1 MDHDEG
7 ITQFTQYLK
16 RRFPGRRTVIDYVS
30 DVRQFAAV
38 CPKPR
43 RSVTLQDIDAFV
55 DQQREGGLRPATIQ
69 RRVAALKTFFDFLA
83 EESGDLSWPNPV
95 RFKRHAGKL
104 PSHLPR
110 DLSEEQVRQLQGVIT
125 KVRDRA
131 WFLLMLRAGL
141 RVSEVVTLTLAD
153 LLTSASADQPAHLRV
168 CGKGQKER
176 MVLLTVEAYK
186 QLQEWL
192 KVRPEVKMPQIF
204 LNERGHPLT
213 ANGLEWL
220 LRGYGQ
226 QIDLHLTPHQL
237 RHTFARQM
245 TEAGMPIT
253 SLGKLLGHAQVST
266 TQIYTVGADPQLAEA
281 YQSAMTRLVG
291 KPLNASA
298 VGPIPPPPDPMPIEP
313 VGPPPSPPPLP
324 DGDAWAPDLPSGLR
338 QASLDY
344 VHRRALTYIPKR
356 KRMLAL
362 HDLSGLRRFWEWQL
376 KNRPITQPMELGLK
390 DLQTYQT
397 TRLAEGKAVSTINNT
412 VKEVLNLLRELAE
425 QGQAVDASV
434 FRLHALPQPDS
445 LPRYLTD
452 GVSQRLEAYVLSRNM
467 LPEPR
472 LGLENACFF
481 VLAHTGLRAR
491 ECVDLQVEDLDLSGQ
506 RLMVRDGK
514 GRKDRVVYLSEIAAQ
529 VLDHYLQIV
538 PHPSTGPLWVRR
550 SGRPITYQW
559 LHARIVAIGQ
569 AAGVA
574 DLTPHRLRHTLAT
587 RLLNAGMEIT
597 RIQKLLGHQ
606 EISTTM
612 IYARV
617 LDPTVEADYRRA
629 MCQIES
635 RPKLSKEAAILAS
648 DWPTRQVSDVAS
660 RRK

>member
-1 MDHDEG
+1 
-7 ITQFTQYLK
+7 
-16 RRFPGRRTVIDYVS
+16 
-30 DVRQFAAV
+30 
-38 CPKPR
+38 
-43 RSVTLQDIDAFV
+43 
-55 DQQREGGLRPATIQ
+55 
-69 RRVAALKTFFDFLA
+69 
-83 EESGDLSWPNPV
+83 
-95 RFKRHAGKL
+95 
-104 PSHLPR
+104 
-110 DLSEEQVRQLQGVIT
+110 
-125 KVRDRA
+125 
-131 WFLLMLRAGL
+131 
-141 RVSEVVTLTLAD
+141 
-153 LLTSASADQPAHLRV
+153 
-168 CGKGQKER
+168 
-176 MVLLTVEAYK
+176 
-186 QLQEWL
+186 
-192 KVRPEVKMPQIF
+192 
-204 LNERGHPLT
+204 
-213 ANGLEWL
+213 
-220 LRGYGQ
+220 
-226 QIDLHLTPHQL
+226 
-237 RHTFARQM
+237 
-245 TEAGMPIT
+245 
-253 SLGKLLGHAQVST
+253 
-266 TQIYTVGADPQLAEA
+266 
-281 YQSAMTRLVG
+281 
-291 KPLNASA
+291 
-298 VGPIPPPPDPMPIEP
+298 
-313 VGPPPSPPPLP
+313 
-324 DGDAWAPDLPSGLR
+324 
-338 QASLDY
+338 
-344 VHRRALTYIPKR
+344 
-356 KRMLAL
+356 MLAL

-376 KNRPITQPMELGLK
+376 KNRPITQPTELGLK

-452 GVSQRLEAYVLSRNM
+452 SESQRLEAYVLGRNT

-506 RLMVRDGK
+506 RLTVREGK

-606 EISTTM
+606 EISTT
-612 IYARV
+612 
-617 LDPTVEADYRRA
+617 P
-629 MCQIES
+629 
-635 RPKLSKEAAILAS
+635 
-648 DWPTRQVSDVAS
+648 
-660 RRK
+660 

>member
-1 MDHDEG
+1 
-7 ITQFTQYLK
+7 
-16 RRFPGRRTVIDYVS
+16 VIDYVS
-30 DVRQFAAV
+30 DVRQFSAV
-38 CPKPR
+38 CAKPW
-43 RSVTLQDIDAFV
+43 RSVSMQDIDSFV
-55 DQQREGGLRPATIQ
+55 DQQREGGLSPATIQ

-95 RFKRHAGKL
+95 HFKRHAGKL

-110 DLSEEQVRQLQGVIT
+110 DLSEEQVRQLERVIT
-125 KVRDRA
+125 EVRDRA
-131 WFLLMLRAGL
+131 WFMLMLRAGL
-141 RVSEVVTLTLAD
+141 RVSEVATLTLAD
-153 LLTSASADQPAHLRV
+153 LLTSASAEHPAQVRV

-176 MVLLTVEAYK
+176 MVLLTVEAYDH
-186 QLQEWL
+186 LREWL
-192 KVRPEVKMPQIF
+192 KVRPVVDEPQIF
-204 LNERGHPLT
+204 LNDRGRPLT

-226 QIDLHLTPHQL
+226 QIELHLTPHQL

-245 TEAGMPIT
+245 TEMGMPIT
-253 SLGKLLGHAQVST
+253 SLGKLLGHARVST
-266 TQIYTVGADPQLAEA
+266 TQIYTAGADPQLAEA

-412 VKEVLNLLRELAE
+412 VKDVLNLLRELAE

-452 GVSQRLEAYVLSRNM
+452 SENQRLEAYVLVRDAP
-467 LPEPR
+467 PEPR

-491 ECVDLQVEDLDLSGQ
+491 ECVDLQVQDLDMRGR

-559 LHARIVAIGQ
+559 LHARIVAIGK

-617 LDPTVEADYRRA
+617 LDPTVEADYRQA

-635 RPKLSKEAAILAS
+635 RPKLSTEAAILAS
-648 DWPTRQVSDVAS
+648 DWPTRQVSDVAP